1 MGGAPPNDQ
10 DGKTGQ
16 RSDSRPGGRSAGYRV
31 APQSP
36 NEALQP
42 ETAPPPP
49 PLPPS
54 RRRPM
59 LSAVSGFLSFLL
71 IVAVAAMIGLIWSE
85 QRMREPGPLA
95 ADKVLYIV
103 PGADLPEIIGEL
115 EREGV
120 IDSPFA
126 LNVALL
132 VEGNRSKVKAGEYL
146 FKQGASLREVMDT
159 LVSGKQ
165 ILHAITIP
173 EGLTSQQIVERLQD
187 NDVLVGD
194 IRDVP
199 KEGTLMPDTYKVAR
213 GASRADLIR
222 KMQDDQKKVIDQ
234 IWARRS
240 NNLLLH
246 SPYELVT
253 LASIV
258 EKETGKADER
268 SRVASV
274 FMNRLGKRMRLQSDP
289 TIVYGLV
296 GGKGTLGR
304 GITRVEL
311 EKSTPY
317 NTYTIDGLP
326 PGPIANPG
334 RAALEAVANP
344 SRTQDLYFVADG
356 TGGHVFAE
364 TLDQHARNVQRWRQ
378 IEKDAKDK
386 AGAVGADVDKAP
398 PLIAPGPAG
407 NSPAGPTPTG
417 ASRGDQHGELDEG
430 GSIYGALPTTLASR
444 TPPAPSPGAPLSFAK
459 AYGSGGLALAVA
471 APWTGASLNG
481 AESPANNK
489 PQAKKGQG
497 ASGSPARSAAAQPAA
512 FAMGPGLS
520 ELGISV
526 RGAPGIV
533 DLDGPIGQSDGV
545 DAPDSP
551 TPTTAATRSF
561 ASNLAAANQAAP
573 DAKADQVTG
582 GADEAEVAPAPD
594 GKVVHPRVI
603 DVSEGTP
610 LDPLRDKTYDLNYA
624 KTVPSAKQMVLPN

>member
-1 MGGAPPNDQ
+1 
-10 DGKTGQ
+10 
-16 RSDSRPGGRSAGYRV
+16 
-31 APQSP
+31 
-36 NEALQP
+36 
-42 ETAPPPP
+42 
-49 PLPPS
+49 
-54 RRRPM
+54 M
-59 LSAVSGFLSFLL
+59 LSALSGFLSFLL
-71 IVAVAAMIGLIWSE
+71 IAAVAVMIGLIWSE

-103 PGADLPEIIGEL
+103 PGTDVPEIISEL
-115 EREGV
+115 EHEGI

-165 ILHAITIP
+165 VLHAITIP
-173 EGLTSQQIVERLQD
+173 EGLTTQQIVERLQE
-187 NDVLVGD
+187 NDVLIGD
-194 IRDVP
+194 VRDLP
-199 KEGTLMPDTYKVAR
+199 KEGTLMPDTYKVVR

-222 KMQDDQKKVIDQ
+222 KMQDDQKKVVDQ
-234 IWARRS
+234 IWARRA
-240 NNLLLH
+240 NNLPLH

-274 FMNRLGKRMRLQSDP
+274 FMNRLAKRMRLQSDP

-311 EKSTPY
+311 EKPTPY
-317 NTYTIDGLP
+317 NTYMIDGLP

-386 AGAVGADVDKAP
+386 AGAAGADVDKASP
-398 PLIAPGPAG
+398 APASGPAG
-407 NSPAGPTPTG
+407 GPPPGAAPAGP
-417 ASRGDQHGELDEG
+417 SRGDQHGELDGG
-430 GSIYGALPTTLASR
+430 GSIYGALPASVDSR
-444 TPPAPSPGAPLSFAK
+444 TAGDPALAAPASFTH
-459 AYGSGGLALAVA
+459 AYGAGSLALAAA
-471 APWTGASLNG
+471 APWTGASLNP
-481 AESPANNK
+481 AEGSTSTK
-489 PQAKKGQG
+489 MQAKKGQADA
-497 ASGSPARSAAAQPAA
+497 ASPQPHA

-533 DLDGPIGQSDGV
+533 DLDGPIGRSDGV

-551 TPTTAATRSF
+551 SPTAASTRSF
-561 ASNLAAANQAAP
+561 AANAGAAEAAP
-573 DAKADQVTG
+573 GAQADQLVD
-582 GADEAEVAPAPD
+582 GADKGDAPLAPASNGP
-594 GKVVHPRVI
+594 HPRVI